1 MSASG
6 SSRCLLEMG
15 VQRSMFRESLRR
27 GARTL
32 LDLRHEDAVPRIDAQ
47 TDLPAWTG
55 YMAHVQRMI
64 CPSQYLR
71 FESVPPTH
79 RRLGRDNDEF
89 AVSGLHRRDRRED
102 FLRSEEQTTEIKSR
116 GDLVS

>member
-71 FESVPPTH
+71 FESVPPT
-79 RRLGRDNDEF
+79 
-89 AVSGLHRRDRRED
+89 
-102 FLRSEEQTTEIKSR
+102 RSEEHTSELQSLTN
-116 GDLVS
+116 LVCRLLL